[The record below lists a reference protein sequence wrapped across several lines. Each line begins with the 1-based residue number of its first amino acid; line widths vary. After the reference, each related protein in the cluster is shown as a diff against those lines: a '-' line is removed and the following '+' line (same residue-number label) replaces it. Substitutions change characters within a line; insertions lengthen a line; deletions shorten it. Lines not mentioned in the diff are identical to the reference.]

1 MHIFDLEVIVEQLK
15 PFLPKYLEDQG
26 INTSKKFKCL
36 DPDHKDSNASCN
48 LTPDKQRFHCFG
60 CGRGGD
66 ILDAVQLI
74 EKKPKTGIEW
84 VEDTLKYLA
93 TKYGV
98 DVKTKELTEEEV
110 YELDTYRAYR
120 AAAALIN
127 ADAPTNKLFQT
138 ELKKRGWSSDKLTA
152 DGIGT
157 VSSYDDF
164 YNALTDQGFPRKL
177 LGEIDLNRKD
187 IFNPGNVIFT
197 WKDEKGRPIGFTARN
212 MSFEAE
218 KAEAVKNGTPYDGT
232 KYNNQRTG
240 LKCNIFQKGK
250 RLYGIDKAIQAGPP
264 LYIFEGQADVVT
276 ARMHGMANCV
286 AIAGSALREDHIQL
300 LKKLNIFDVVL
311 CLDGDEAGQKAL
323 TEILET
329 RFAGQR
335 DMKVRVVILPPED
348 DPDSYIRKNSV
359 KTFRAVAHW
368 TAFEWRLNRYPDDAD
383 ESEVC
388 KQMIPFIVNEPSPI
402 VRDKLCKALA
412 KRTGISLKA
421 IIEELNILL
430 DEKAHVRS
438 KERRDLLDSIS
449 YELKSSPEQAEIILQ
464 KAQLGL
470 LDLTKRHDIDTLSTE
485 DFIRALDEQK
495 AMEEKTTGNDTS
507 FKFGPELQEFEDV
520 LRGNCSDGVFICLGG
535 KPNVGKT
542 AALCKIATA
551 IAEHNSDV
559 VVLYHTIDDT
569 AEQLIPRLVTINE
582 GNKKLS
588 INMVRQPSYWTN
600 TIGIKDIPERRD
612 AGYKKLR
619 ALAQDGKI
627 VIKDINHGASIP
639 FIEHLITYYQGKYPD
654 RRVVYILDN
663 FHKLRDFETKDER
676 VRFKKLS
683 ETMKELALRHRC
695 TIFASVEY
703 TKLAAGIK
711 PTNHNIAESAQI
723 EYDANAIIHLY
734 SEVTDQPESFTVCHT
749 STDWKGN
756 EVFLPRVEFIVG
768 KNKISEQKR
777 SFFLDFWP
785 ASSDYTYVD
794 QKTVLEDA
802 KAMKE
807 SKNCKGSDIYSK
819 DELKAMFPD
828 EEFLEDKK

>member
-36 DPDHKDSNASCN
+36 DADHKDDNASCN

-84 VEDTLKYLA
+84 VEDTLKYLT

-98 DVKTKELTEEEV
+98 DVKTAELTEEEV

-127 ADAPTNKLFQT
+127 ADAPTNELFQT
-138 ELKKRGWSSDKLTA
+138 ELKKRNWDPVVLTTE
-152 DGIGT
+152 GVGT
-157 VSSYDDF
+157 VNSYDDF
-164 YNALTDQGFPRKL
+164 YNGLTEQGFPRKL

-187 IFNPGNVIFT
+187 IFNPGNTIFT
-197 WKDEKGRPIGFTARN
+197 WRDEKGRPVGFTARN
-212 MSFEAE
+212 MSFEKE
-218 KAEAVKNGTPYDGT
+218 KAEAKKNGTSYDGK

-250 RLYGIDKAIQAGPP
+250 RLYGIDKAIQASSS
-264 LYIFEGQADVVT
+264 LYIFEGQADVLT

-286 AIAGSALREDHIQL
+286 ALAGSSLHEDHIQL
-300 LKKLNIFDVVL
+300 LKKLNVFDVVL
-311 CLDGDEAGQKAL
+311 CLDGDETGQKKLADILETKFAGQK
-323 TEILET
+323 
-329 RFAGQR
+329 
-335 DMKVRVVILPPED
+335 DMQVRVIILPPED
-348 DPDSYIRKNSV
+348 DPDSYIRKNTI
-359 KTFRAVAHW
+359 KAFRNLAHW
-368 TAFEWRLNRYPDDAD
+368 TAFEWRLNQYPDDAD
-383 ESEVC
+383 ETKVC
-388 KQMIPFIVNEPSPI
+388 KQMIPFIVNESSPV

-421 IIEELNILL
+421 IVEELNILL

-438 KERRDLLDSIS
+438 RERLNLLETVA
-449 YELKSSPEQAEIILQ
+449 YELKVTPEDAETILQ
-464 KAQLGL
+464 KAQSNL
-470 LDLTKRHDIDTLSTE
+470 LDLAKKHDADTLSAE
-485 DFIRALDEQK
+485 DFLRALDEQK
-495 AMEEKTTGNDTS
+495 AMEEKATGNDTS
-507 FKFGPELQEFEDV
+507 FKFGPDLQEFEDV
-520 LRGNCSDGVFICLGG
+520 LRGNCSDGVFICVGG

-551 IAEHNSDV
+551 IAEYNDDV

-569 AEQLIPRLVTINE
+569 AEQLIPRFVTIGE

-588 INMVRQPSYWTN
+588 INMVRQPSYWTE
-600 TIGIKDIPERRD
+600 TIGIPDIAERRNV
-612 AGYKKLR
+612 GYKKLR
-619 ALAQDGKI
+619 DLAQDGRI
-627 VIKDINHGASIP
+627 IIKDINHGASIP
-639 FIEHLITYYQGKYPD
+639 FIEHFITYYQGKYPD
-654 RRVVYILDN
+654 RRIVYILDN
-663 FHKLRDFETKDER
+663 FHKLRDFEGKDER

-734 SEVTDQPESFTVCHT
+734 SEVTDQPESFTVCHNEV
-749 STDWKGN
+749 DWKGN

-794 QKTVLEDA
+794 QKTVLEQA
-802 KAMKE
+802 QAMKE
-807 SKNCKGSDIYSK
+807 SKSNKKSDLYNE
-819 DELKAMFPD
+819 DELKAMFP
-828 EEFLEDKK
+828 ED